1 MKDSLFHCTDLELK
15 QSSEL
20 SVLLNINCIDAGY
33 FDSQILSLFIKWG
46 EVYAKVELW
55 VRVEQV
61 VIGHNALKCRVP
73 LSSSMVDTLVKA
85 LVLTWAIKDFLE
97 LIVTDNFMVG

>member
-1 MKDSLFHCTDLELK
+1 MKESLSHCTDLELK

-20 SVLLNINCIDAGY
+20 SVLLNINRIDAGY

-61 VIGHNALKCRVP
+61 VIGHNAQVPGSSFLIYGWYFGQSFSANSSYQGLSRVNC
-73 LSSSMVDTLVKA
+73 S
-85 LVLTWAIKDFLE
+85 
-97 LIVTDNFMVG
+97 DNFMVG